1 MRGLA
6 KWERRKVDRG
16 EQQVQQVLQME
27 EEEEEEEE
35 ERWRPL
41 PHQQQPLLTGI
52 HPTLVFRSRARRR
65 LRHGPPLQ
73 RPPTRRRPHDGRG
86 AEATEATEAT
96 EPCGTRS
103 ARRM

>member
-6 KWERRKVDRG
+6 KWERCKVDRG
-16 EQQVQQVLQME
+16 QQQVQQVLQV
-27 EEEEEEEE
+27 EEEEEE

-41 PHQQQPLLTGI
+41 PHQQQQPLLTGI

-73 RPPTRRRPHDGRG
+73 QPPTRRRPHDGRG
-86 AEATEATEAT
+86 AEKTEATEAM
-96 EPCGTRS
+96 EPRGTRS